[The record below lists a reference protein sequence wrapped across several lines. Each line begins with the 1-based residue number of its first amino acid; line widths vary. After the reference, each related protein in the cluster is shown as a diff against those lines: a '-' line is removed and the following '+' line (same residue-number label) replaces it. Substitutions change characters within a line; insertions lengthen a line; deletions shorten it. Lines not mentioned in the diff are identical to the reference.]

1 MNKIEK
7 YKQVYIGLGIFAGLI
22 YLPLLSNGLT
32 NSDDGVWHTTAFTAS
47 DWEISIGRWF
57 WIYLDKINLVLIR

>member
-32 NSDDGVWHTTAFTAS
+32 NSDDGVSIWTFFTN
-47 DWEISIGRWF
+47 GR
-57 WIYLDKINLVLIR
+57 R